1 MRKSQLVNWYL
12 KEIESEIE
20 TETELIRRKL
30 LVEKVIE
37 RLIHHVSLILHATEL
52 LSLQPFHL

>member
-20 TETELIRRKL
+20 TEAELIRRKL

-37 RLIHHVSLILHATEL
+37 RLIHHVSLYLHAIEL
-52 LSLQPFHL
+52 LTFSFAL

>member
-20 TETELIRRKL
+20 TEAELIRRKL

-37 RLIHHVSLILHATEL
+37 RLIHHVSLILHAIEL
-52 LSLQPFHL
+52 LSL